1 MLTTGQKLAIQRTDR
16 SRLSET
22 DLENIKFGRVFS
34 DHMFVMDYA
43 NGEWGAPGI
52 MPFGDLELSP
62 ATLVLHYGQT
72 IFEGLKAYRSEKGGV
87 NIFRPQA
94 NLARMTRSAERM
106 CMPPIPEE
114 LVLDGLRELVDL
126 DRDWIP
132 KGGEASLYIRPF
144 MFATDEYIG
153 VRPSDTYRFIIFT
166 CPVQAY
172 YKEAV
177 RVKIETYY
185 SRAFP
190 GGTGAAKCG
199 GNYAAALYPAKL
211 AQQDGFHQLVWT
223 DGLEHRYIEESGTM
237 NVFFRIGD
245 TLVTPET
252 GGTILEGITRD
263 SIIDLARREGI
274 ATEVR
279 KVEVRE
285 VLDAIAGGTLKE
297 AFGAG
302 TAATIAHMSSIAYD
316 GGEYQLPAPE
326 QFAFANRLAQLLD
339 DIRRGRSEDPFGW
352 NLHLP

>member
-1 MLTTGQKLAIQRTDR
+1 M
-16 SRLSET
+16 
-22 DLENIKFGRVFS
+22 
-34 DHMFVMDYA
+34 
-43 NGEWGAPGI
+43 
-52 MPFGDLELSP
+52 
-62 ATLVLHYGQT
+62 
-72 IFEGLKAYRSEKGGV
+72 KAYRSEKGGV

-94 NLARMTRSAERM
+94 NLARMTWRGTHVHAAD
-106 CMPPIPEE
+106 PEE

-126 DRDWIP
+126 DGTGSPRRR
-132 KGGEASLYIRPF
+132 GFLYIRPF

-190 GGTGAAKCG
+190 GGTGRPECG
-199 GNYAAALYPAKL
+199 GNYAAPSIRPSWPSRMASINWY
-211 AQQDGFHQLVWT
+211 GRMVWNIAT
-223 DGLEHRYIEESGTM
+223 SRNPGTM

-252 GGTILEGITRD
+252 GGTILEGIITGQHHRPC
-263 SIIDLARREGI
+263 ARREGI

-326 QFAFANRLAQLLD
+326 QFAFANRLAPTA
-339 DIRRGRSEDPFGW
+339 R
-352 NLHLP
+352 